1 MGFGVVPPEPV
12 ADLLA
17 RASAAGLAVAAEG
30 DRLVVRGPRDSEA
43 LARAV
48 LARKTEVWPLLTSL
62 AAGPGWDQPRADAAL
77 AAVLARCALAALDDA
92 RTDGQRRAV
101 DAYRVAGR
109 GLADR
114 RDPYLFA
121 VLPDLER
128 AFARWRLSRKE

>member
-48 LARKTEVWPLLTSL
+48 LARRPRC
-62 AAGPGWDQPRADAAL
+62 GP
-77 AAVLARCALAALDDA
+77 
-92 RTDGQRRAV
+92 
-101 DAYRVAGR
+101 
-109 GLADR
+109 
-114 RDPYLFA
+114 
-121 VLPDLER
+121 
-128 AFARWRLSRKE
+128 S